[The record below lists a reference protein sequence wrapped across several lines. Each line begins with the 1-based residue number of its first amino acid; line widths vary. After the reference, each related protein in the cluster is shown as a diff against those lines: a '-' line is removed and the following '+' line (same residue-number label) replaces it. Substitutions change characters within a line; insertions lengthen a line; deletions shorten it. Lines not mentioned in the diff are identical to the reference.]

1 MATKLLWVDDE
12 IELLKPHIIFL
23 KAKGYDVET
32 VNNGND
38 AIDMVHE
45 NDYDLVFLDENMP
58 GLTGL
63 ETLSKIKEHSPSLPI
78 IMITKSE
85 EESIMEEAIGSN
97 ISDYLIKPVNP
108 NQILLALKKNIDHKR
123 LQSERA
129 TINYQQEFRQI
140 GMTLGGR
147 LNAEEWKDVFKKLVY
162 WELELEKTDDESM
175 FEILQMQKK
184 DADQQFCK
192 FYEKNYRDW
201 LHDKSDEKPLL
212 THKLMEEKVFPH
224 LGKEPLFFIVIDNL
238 RYDQWR
244 TLRPLLFDYFRVE
257 EEELYYSIIPTATQ
271 YARNALFS
279 GMMPSEMERRHPD
292 LWKNDEDEGG
302 KNMFEKEFL
311 DINVQRQ
318 ALDIKTSYNKITTQ
332 QAGRKLNDN
341 FANLLQNDL
350 NAIVYNFV
358 DMLSH
363 ARTDMKMIKELAD
376 DESAYRSLTKS
387 WFEHSPLKDLLIKI
401 SESGAKVVITTDHGT
416 TKVDNPIKIVGTREI
431 NSNLRYKRGKNM
443 KYTDKDVFEIK
454 NPKDYFL
461 PQQHVSTK
469 FVFAREDSFFAYPN
483 NYNYYVQHFRD
494 SFQHGGISI
503 DEVLIPVVLLKKK

>member
-1 MATKLLWVDDE
+1 MATRLLWVDDE
-12 IELLKPHIIFL
+12 IELLKPHILFL
-23 KAKGYDVET
+23 KEKGYEVDT
-32 VNNGND
+32 VNNGSD

-45 NDYDLVFLDENMP
+45 SDFDLVFLDENMP
-58 GLTGL
+58 GINGL

-85 EESIMEEAIGSN
+85 EESIMEEAIGSK

-108 NQILLALKKNIDHKR
+108 NQILLSVKKNIDHKR
-123 LQSERA
+123 LESERA

-147 LNAEEWKDVFKKLVY
+147 LNSEEWKDVYKKLVY
-162 WELELEKTDDESM
+162 WDLELEKIQDEGM
-175 FEILQMQKK
+175 FEILKMQKK
-184 DADQQFCK
+184 EADQQFCK
-192 FYEKNYRDW
+192 FYENNYKDW
-201 LHDKSDEKPLL
+201 LNNKTEDTPLL
-212 THKLMEEKVFPH
+212 SHKLMEEKVFPH
-224 LGKEPLFFIVIDNL
+224 LDKEPLFFIVIDNL

-244 TLRPLLFDYFRVE
+244 VLRPLIFDYFRVE
-257 EEELYYSIIPTATQ
+257 EEEIYYSIIPTATQ
-271 YARNALFS
+271 YARNAIFS
-279 GMMPSEMERRHPD
+279 GLLPSEMERRHPD

-311 DINVQRQ
+311 Q
-318 ALDIKTSYNKITTQ
+318 AHISRKGMGIKSSYNKITTQ

-341 FANLLQNDL
+341 FANLLNNDL

-387 WFEHSPLKDLLIKI
+387 WFEHSSLKDMLIKI
-401 SESGAKVVITTDHGT
+401 SEAGAKVVITTDHGT
-416 TKVDNPIKIVGTREI
+416 TRVNDPVKIVGTKDT
-431 NSNLRYKRGKNM
+431 NTNLRYKRGKNM
-443 KYTDKDVFEIK
+443 DYKAKDVFEIK
-454 NPKDYFL
+454 NPKEYFL

-469 FVFAREDSFFAYPN
+469 FVFTREDTFFAYPN
-483 NYNYYVQHFRD
+483 NYNYYVQHYRD
-494 SFQHGGISI
+494 TFQHGGISI